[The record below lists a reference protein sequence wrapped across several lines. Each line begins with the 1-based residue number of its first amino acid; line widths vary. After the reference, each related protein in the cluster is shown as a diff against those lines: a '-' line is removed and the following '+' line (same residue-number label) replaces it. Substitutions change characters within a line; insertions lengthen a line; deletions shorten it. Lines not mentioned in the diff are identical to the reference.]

1 MQLPWIIVDVL
12 LYFRTVQ
19 FEFALNLKIRVNKS
33 PISGSRAVSTPN
45 GAERHTTQWWKQE
58 TIFSDMWETTCNL
71 YSYNYLSTCTKNVL
85 AHQTHD
91 FRTKWRNLTHT
102 HSHPHLSCE
111 YGKSNQEVH
120 KWLTLISKRQ
130 GTEWS
135 RASTECQAAW
145 GWLPFLWL
153 TCVVASVPFASVSLS
168 VKWA

>member
-1 MQLPWIIVDVL
+1 MPKFFLKMQLPWIIVDVL

-19 FEFALNLKIRVNKS
+19 FEFALNLKIRVDKS

-45 GAERHTTQWWKQE
+45 GVERHTAQWWKQE

-102 HSHPHLSCE
+102 HIHIHICHVNMANLIKRYTNDWHWSPGGRGRSGQEQAQDARLPEADSHF
-111 YGKSNQEVH
+111 Y
-120 KWLTLISKRQ
+120 
-130 GTEWS
+130 
-135 RASTECQAAW
+135 
-145 GWLPFLWL
+145 GWL
-153 TCVVASVPFASVSLS
+153 V
-168 VKWA
+168 